1 MSISSIARKLFIGGN
16 WKCNNTLSQTK
27 ELVEKVINQLKFDD
41 KKAEVIVSPVFIHI
55 PYVMSA
61 IKNKVQVAAQ
71 NASATA
77 FGAYTGEIAPQQLK
91 DLGINW
97 AILGHSERRQYYGEN
112 DEIVAQKTKLALANK
127 LSVIL
132 CCGET
137 FAERESNSTLKVIH
151 RQLNA
156 VKAQL
161 TLDDWYKIVIA
172 YEPVW
177 AIGTGKVATTG
188 QAEEVHAS
196 IRAWLGS
203 EFSKEVQNKTRVIYG
218 GSVTEKNC
226 DELIKQSNI
235 DGFLVGGAS
244 LKSTFIPIVEST
256 NKK

>member
-16 WKCNNTLSQTK
+16 WKCNNTLAQTK
-27 ELVEKVINQLKFDD
+27 ELVEKVVNPLKFDEN
-41 KKAEVIVSPVFIHI
+41 KTEVVISPVFLHL
-55 PYVMSA
+55 PYVISA

-71 NASATA
+71 NSSSTGY
-77 FGAYTGEIAPQQLK
+77 GAYTGEIAPQHLK

-97 AILGHSERRQYYGEN
+97 TILGHSERRQYYAEN
-112 DEIVAQKTKLALANK
+112 DDVVALKTKIAIANK
-127 LSVIL
+127 LNVIL

-137 FAERESNSTLKVIH
+137 FAERESNSTLTVIH

-161 TLDDWYKIVIA
+161 SLEDWYKVVIA

-196 IRAWLGS
+196 IRDWLGK
-203 EFSKEVQNKTRVIYG
+203 EFSKEVQNKTRIIYG
-218 GSVTEKNC
+218 GSVTEKK
-226 DELIKQSNI
+226 KQ
-235 DGFLVGGAS
+235 
-244 LKSTFIPIVEST
+244 
-256 NKK
+256 